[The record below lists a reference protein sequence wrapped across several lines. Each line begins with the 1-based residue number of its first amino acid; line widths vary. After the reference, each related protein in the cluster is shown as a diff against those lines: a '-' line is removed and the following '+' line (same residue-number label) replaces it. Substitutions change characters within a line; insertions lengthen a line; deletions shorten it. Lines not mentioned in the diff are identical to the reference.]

1 MKRLFSLLLI
11 TVTLLSC
18 NSNQPNV
25 VTVQPTPYTQQQSDP
40 NTSGV
45 QTSQQTPAVGF
56 DVQQFTN
63 VLKTT
68 TNPASLEQS
77 INSQG
82 NTINNMD
89 LNNDGNVDFLR
100 VIEQQ
105 GNVIQVVDNDVN
117 PAVTVVTLNITQQGN
132 QAMFTYQGN
141 PTYCGSYYNYHSS
154 FTLGDYLF
162 LSYLLR
168 PHYSYYHPYYRYG
181 YHPGY
186 YRPYGRVAYRPYN
199 RPYGGSSTYR
209 SSTNRTT
216 TTTHTTVTRPST
228 PTVAPR
234 TSLSSPTTSQRSF
247 TPNTRNTGAP
257 RSTGFGSSSS
267 SSSSSRSS
275 FGSSSRSSFGGGSRG
290 RGH

>member
-1 MKRLFSLLLI
+1 MKKVLSLLLI

-18 NSNQPNV
+18 NSNEPNV
-25 VTVQPTPYTQQQSDP
+25 VTVQPSQYT
-40 NTSGV
+40 
-45 QTSQQTPAVGF
+45 QTSQSEQTPAVGF

-68 TNPASLEQS
+68 TNPSSLEQA
-77 INSQG
+77 INNQG

-100 VIEQQ
+100 IIETQ

-132 QAMFTYQGN
+132 QATFAYNGN
-141 PTYCGSYYNYHSS
+141 PTYCGSSYNYHSS

-168 PHYSYYHPYYRYG
+168 PHYSYYHPYYAYG

-186 YRPYGRVAYRPYN
+186 YRPYRRVSYRSYN
-199 RPYGGSSTYR
+199 RPYSSSSSR
-209 SSTNRTT
+209 STSTRTT
-216 TTTHTTVTRPST
+216 TRTTVSKPTYTPSRT
-228 PTVAPR
+228 TV
-234 TSLSSPTTSQRSF
+234 SSPTTSQRSF
-247 TPNTRNTGAP
+247 TPTTRNTGAP
-257 RSTGFGSSSS
+257 RSTGFGTSSPSSRPSSSFG
-267 SSSSSRSS
+267 SSRSS
-275 FGSSSRSSFGGGSRG
+275 FGSSRSRG
-290 RGH
+290 GRH